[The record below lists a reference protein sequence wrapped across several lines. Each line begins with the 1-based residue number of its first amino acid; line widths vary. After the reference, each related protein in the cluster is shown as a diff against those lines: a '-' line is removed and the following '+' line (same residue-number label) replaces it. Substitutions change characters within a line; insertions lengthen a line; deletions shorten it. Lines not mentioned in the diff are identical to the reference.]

1 MTFPAPAF
9 HAPAKTLASMSW
21 QLASDTPV
29 LRHGLCNLAQPCL
42 THVQHTPRFHFHDA
56 TLLLIASGQLDLK
69 AGNNRVSIASPS
81 TLLLVDANTSA
92 DLIKTPGGTE
102 ERFRSV
108 FMTLSAE
115 LLDAFH
121 RSHPS
126 GTTGNTRTHPYQ
138 QVMLDDE
145 LTSTFH
151 HVVTSIDERR
161 VSDMRLHYRLIDLL
175 LLLAERGHHFQTV
188 LQHSTAQ
195 RLRTL
200 ISATPDRHWTAREA
214 GQMLAMSEATLRRR
228 LTEESVRFEDVLID
242 TRMHHA
248 LMLLQTTSWHIP
260 HIALACGYQ
269 SRARFSERFRAR
281 FGYLPSTVR

>member
-188 LQHSTAQ
+188 LQHSTAP
-195 RLRTL
+195 
-200 ISATPDRHWTAREA
+200 TPAYTH
-214 GQMLAMSEATLRRR
+214 
-228 LTEESVRFEDVLID
+228 
-242 TRMHHA
+242 
-248 LMLLQTTSWHIP
+248 
-260 HIALACGYQ
+260 
-269 SRARFSERFRAR
+269 
-281 FGYLPSTVR
+281 